1 MTRGP
6 SGGSAG
12 SGAAPIRIASRGSE
26 LALWQARAVEAAVR
40 AADPSAAVEIA
51 VVKTT
56 GDRITD
62 VPLAKIGDKGLFTKE
77 IDAALLAGE
86 ADLAVHSLKDVPTRV
101 PDGLEIA
108 AIGRREDPRDV
119 LILPPGQTGSLA
131 ALPPGARV
139 GTSSLRRRAQLRALR
154 PDLEVLD
161 LRGNLNTRLAK
172 LDRGDYDAIVLAAAG
187 VLRLG
192 WADRIAAYL
201 DPAEWLPAV
210 GQGALGVVCRAGDER
225 VRGLLGGFHDPFTSA
240 CTAAERAF
248 LAALEG
254 GCQIPIGALAHAD
267 EDGLTLHGLVADVEG
282 ESVLRD
288 SECLPFEAES
298 GSGAVSPEDAAAL
311 GRRLA
316 ARLVEMGAD
325 RILARVRGM
334 APVVP
339 EPAAP

>member
-1 MTRGP
+1 MKHES
-6 SGGSAG
+6 SGGSTV
-12 SGAAPIRIASRGSE
+12 RIASRGSE
-26 LALWQARAVEAAVR
+26 LALWQARAVEAALR
-40 AADPSAAVEIA
+40 AADPSLPVEIT
-51 VVKTT
+51 VIRTT
-56 GDRITD
+56 GDRILD

-101 PDGLEIA
+101 PEGLEIA
-108 AIGRREDPRDV
+108 AVGRREDPRDV
-119 LILPPGQTGSLA
+119 LILPPGRSGTLA
-131 ALPPGARV
+131 ALPAGARV

-154 PDLEVLD
+154 PDLEVID

-172 LDRGDYDAIVLAAAG
+172 LDRGDYDAILLAAAG

-192 WADRIAAYL
+192 WAERIAEYL
-201 DPAEWLPAV
+201 DPSEWLPAV
-210 GQGALGVVCRAGDER
+210 GQGALGVVCRSGDDR
-225 VRGLLGGFHDPFTSA
+225 VRHLLRAFHDPFTAA

-288 SECLPFEAES
+288 SECLPFEEES
-298 GSGAVSPEDAAAL
+298 APETVSTEDAAAL

-316 ARLVEMGAD
+316 ARLVEMGAGE
-325 RILARVRGM
+325 ILARVRGM

>member
-1 MTRGP
+1 MTP
-6 SGGSAG
+6 
-12 SGAAPIRIASRGSE
+12 PVRIASRGSE
-26 LALWQARAVEAAVR
+26 LALWQARAVEDAIRR
-40 AADPSAAVEIA
+40 AAPDVGVEIR
-51 VVKTT
+51 VIRTT
-56 GDRITD
+56 GDHVQD

-77 IDAALLAGE
+77 LDAALLAGE

-101 PDGLEIA
+101 PDGLEIVA
-108 AIGRREDPRDV
+108 VSHREDPRDV

-131 ALPPGARV
+131 TLPPRARV
-139 GTSSLRRRAQLRALR
+139 GTSSLRRRAQLGALR

-192 WADRIAAYL
+192 WEDRIAERL
-201 DPAEWLPAV
+201 DPSAWLPAV
-210 GQGALGVVCRAGDER
+210 GQGALGVVARAGDGR
-225 VRGLLGGFHDPFTSA
+225 IRALLADFHDPFTAA

-254 GCQIPIGALAHAD
+254 GCQIPIGALATAD
-267 EDGLTLHGLVADVEG
+267 DTGLTLHGLVADVEG
-282 ESVLRD
+282 ETVLRD
-288 SECLPFEAES
+288 SAWLSAEDYRLDS
-298 GSGAVSPEDAAAL
+298 VDGARGV

-316 ARLVEMGAD
+316 ARLLEMGAGEV
-325 RILARVRGM
+325 LARVRGES
-334 APVVP
+334 PRVP